1 MHIEIVTDTYAPD
14 VNGAAKSLGYLV
26 DSLSDLGCVVRMICP
41 QPVSAIRLPSI
52 RVPGYESVQVAWVSR
67 RELRERWQTKRP
79 DAVYIGMESVIG
91 CSALKVAN
99 DLGIITLAGF
109 HTNFH
114 QYARSWKLPFL
125 AETAFKLMRWFH
137 NRASA
142 TMVPSTSVKNELK
155 AAGFQNLHVMG
166 RGVDVSQFSPSKRC
180 PKLRNKWGAYGDDP
194 VAIFIARISPEKNM
208 GLLAE
213 VFKIMRELNPRVKCV
228 VVGDGPSQ
236 EFFAE
241 ENPEVY
247 CTKFLL
253 GEGLAAAYAS
263 ADILVFPS
271 MTETF
276 GNTVTE
282 AMASGLVTVA
292 YDYAAANMHIE
303 DNVSGLLV
311 PFGDHQCFLD
321 RSIEALDHVCNTQ
334 MRNSAVSDVSNVSWE
349 KVARTVVA
357 TIELSTK

>member
-1 MHIEIVTDTYAPD
+1 
-14 VNGAAKSLGYLV
+14 
-26 DSLSDLGCVVRMICP
+26 
-41 QPVSAIRLPSI
+41 
-52 RVPGYESVQVAWVSR
+52 
-67 RELRERWQTKRP
+67 
-79 DAVYIGMESVIG
+79 
-91 CSALKVAN
+91 
-99 DLGIITLAGF
+99 
-109 HTNFH
+109 
-114 QYARSWKLPFL
+114 
-125 AETAFKLMRWFH
+125 
-137 NRASA
+137 
-142 TMVPSTSVKNELK
+142 MVPSTSVKNELK